1 MNTTDSIRTNTPGC
15 REGETMNITTTR
27 RGKESCSTCHHATI
41 CRLKEQRAKVEKEL
55 ADMASLMENKN
66 FDTVAAIWNMMYEA
80 MKEEKELPVT
90 ALFNLL

>member
-15 REGETMNITTTR
+15 REGETMNITR

-41 CRLKEQRAKVEKEL
+41 CRLKLQRAKVDKEL

-66 FDTVAAIWNMMYEA
+66 FDLRAECDYYERENDA
-80 MKEEKELPVT
+80 RIK
-90 ALFNLL
+90 

>member
-66 FDTVAAIWNMMYEA
+66 FDLRAECDYYERENDA
-80 MKEEKELPVT
+80 RIK
-90 ALFNLL
+90 